1 MVNDGMASDTH
12 SKKYFGTK
20 GKKPRNS
27 NPGLVSGTLWPAYDE
42 EEMTH
47 MKWKTSASQKVSW
60 DSKTTRRWLFHES

>member
-12 SKKYFGTK
+12 FKIYFGTK
-20 GKKPRNS
+20 GKKPLNS

-47 MKWKTSASQKVSW
+47 MKDACFT
-60 DSKTTRRWLFHES
+60 

>member
-20 GKKPRNS
+20 EKPRNS
-27 NPGLVSGTLWPAYDE
+27 SPGLVSGTLWPACDE

-47 MKWKTSASQKVSW
+47 MK
-60 DSKTTRRWLFHES
+60 